1 MNNKNE
7 SLKTLNTLEQAEIEQ
22 SDGLA
27 LIKIRL
33 LIRKEQY
40 ANEKERLKGV
50 RDRQIKEGDKEYFQG
65 HIDALQGFIIDID
78 EILGLER
85 SYP

>member
-1 MNNKNE
+1 MQQTKNQIKKSDE
-7 SLKTLNTLEQAEIEQ
+7 LAIIKT
-22 SDGLA
+22 
-27 LIKIRL
+27 RL
-33 LIRKEQY
+33 LNRKEQY
-40 ANEKERLKGV
+40 AIEKERLKGV

-65 HIDALQGFIIDID
+65 HIDALQGFITDID